1 MEVQALMIKDV
12 AKSMLARVGLARG
25 AATSA
30 PARIKNLYLR
40 DSHSGLI
47 ASRPASIREH
57 RDDVRRSW
65 QRAGALAV
73 DLIQNS
79 GRLKGAVDQ
88 IIADTVGN
96 ELTLN
101 PQPDLTALR
110 YSDDERRDLIALIKR
125 EWKLWAWKPGE
136 CDVRGKL
143 TIPQMADIGIRYFL
157 SYGESTGVI
166 SYFGEAQRRRYGIT
180 TGNKFMLVP
189 PHRLVQDTMEFEG
202 LYQGI
207 IHDELGRVS
216 HYRFRER
223 RDGIDRTADYR
234 ARDGMGRDLV
244 MHAFDPKCASDVRGI
259 SDIAPAIRK
268 YLMAENLDDATS
280 QMAFLQTILAISLV
294 SENLS
299 ADAFEALEALK
310 ESGAEDVDTI
320 ATNFANYFNGK
331 LANASDKIN
340 VSSDPQVNHLSP
352 GEKLLIDGAK
362 VPGSEYLPFAK
373 SLARDMARALGV
385 TYGGLTMDY
394 QDATYSSVRMETS
407 ALDPVVQRRRE
418 RIAAPHYQIPY
429 EHWLEEMVATGRIP
443 IKGGYRAFAANRDRM
458 VWANWQGPAKPSADD
473 GKSAKA
479 SSERIINGTTTL
491 AQECAALGLDPD
503 EVFEQRKLEHQRY
516 VDAGMRS
523 PFDMGQGSD
532 PAGEKD
538 ETAPQKKE
546 AA

>member
-1 MEVQALMIKDV
+1 MKKRV
-12 AKSMLARVGLARG
+12 AKTVKVRA
-25 AATSA
+25 SA
-30 PARIKNLYLR
+30 PSAVPTRALNQYLR
-40 DSHSGLI
+40 DSKSGI
-47 ASRPASIREH
+47 ISSRPASINEH
-57 RDDVRRSW
+57 RNDVRRSW
-65 QRAGALAV
+65 HRAGALAV

-101 PQPDLTALR
+101 PQPDLTGLR
-110 YSDDERRDLIALIKR
+110 YIDAERRDLIALIKR
-125 EWKLWAWKPGE
+125 EWKLWAWKPSE
-136 CDVRGKL
+136 CDARGKL

-157 SYGESTGVI
+157 SFGESTGVV
-166 SYFGEAQRRRYGIT
+166 SYFDEAQRRRYGLR

-189 PHRLVQDTMEFEG
+189 PYRLVQDTNEVEG
-202 LYQGI
+202 LFQGVV
-207 IHDELGRVS
+207 HDENMRVS
-216 HYRFRER
+216 HYRFQER
-223 RDGIDRTADYR
+223 WGSIERKVDYR

-280 QMAFLQTILAISLV
+280 QMAFLQTIMAISLV
-294 SENLS
+294 SDNLS

-310 ESGAEDVDTI
+310 EAGAEGVDTI
-320 ATNFANYFNGK
+320 ASNFANYFNGK
-331 LANASDKIN
+331 LAGASDKID

-352 GEKLLIDGAK
+352 GEKLLIEGAK
-362 VPGSEYLPFAK
+362 VPGAEYLPFAK

-429 EHWLEEMVATGRIP
+429 EHWLEEMVASGRIP
-443 IKGGYRAFAANRDRM
+443 IKGGYRAFVANRDRL

-479 SSERIINGTTTL
+479 SSERIINGTTTI

-523 PFDMGQGSD
+523 PFEMGKGSD

-538 ETAPQKKE
+538 EIVPAKKV